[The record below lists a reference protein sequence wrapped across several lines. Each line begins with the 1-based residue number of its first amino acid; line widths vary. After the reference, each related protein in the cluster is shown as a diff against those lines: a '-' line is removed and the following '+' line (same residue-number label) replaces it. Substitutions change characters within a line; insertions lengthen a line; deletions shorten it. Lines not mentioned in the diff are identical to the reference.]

1 MERRVDW
8 STAER
13 LEQGQGMV
21 VFGVTRVAMERAAQ
35 RLNAKHGWK
44 GVRFGVRTLPQGLTL
59 VRLADIPVERLGLP
73 EGVQAG
79 SAMIVDV
86 SDQVLPQT
94 TAVVDVPRAADPLG
108 SWRTAIDALALD
120 EELDITALRTS
131 ELVQLLNGKIG
142 VDEEDAVRLGS
153 PAYIVEKDG
162 DTKLLVR
169 VA

>member
-1 MERRVDW
+1 MAHGKVNW
-8 STAER
+8 ASIAS
-13 LEQGQGMV
+13 LEVGM
-21 VFGVTRVAMERAAQ
+21 GVLLPGVARGTLDMGVQ
-35 RLNAKHGWK
+35 RLNAKHNPSGK
-44 GVRFGVRTLPQGLTL
+44 RFGVRKVEQGLAV
-59 VRLADIPVERLGLP
+59 VRFPDLP
-73 EGVQAG
+73 EEERPPAYG
-79 SAMIVDV
+79 SAELVD
-86 SDQVLPQT
+86 L
-94 TAVVDVPRAADPLG
+94 RAELVGLDPG
-108 SWRTAIDALALD
+108 SVKPEPVMTLAGWRTAIDALALD